1 MKRPLRVLFC
11 LVHPLHPDNI
21 LFLAKQRRKRV
32 AGMALRAYLRRQG
45 VDSVAGIASCNEGND
60 RLPEPVVQALGCLG
74 YIRLCSELKGTV
86 KADSEIDTG
95 QGVSGKYPPDRAV
108 AEDRLHDALKGRSI
122 AVVGPSKG
130 GDSSE
135 EIDEYDVVVRVGYSG
150 KESLPQGTGERCDI
164 AFYAPHKMRKLLQ
177 TQKRQV
183 LQSLQLVVVFKT
195 DRYFNHQLTLDDI
208 PVAPERLVEV
218 PLPVFPQTK
227 PNTLVKVLYNCLRA
241 GPSHV
246 KVFNADL
253 FLSASYPAGY
263 IGNNSVVA
271 GNDSWSQEAKGLC
284 RSFAVNHDPGEQLEF
299 YKYFYFR
306 GAFEADPVL
315 NEVLQMEASEYLD
328 QLDQRYG
335 MAVRRAAGLE
345 ARPDNGGSE

>member
-21 LFLAKQRRKRV
+21 LFLAKQRHKRV
-32 AGMALRAYLRRQG
+32 AGTALRAYLRRQG
-45 VDSVAGIASCNEGND
+45 FDSVAGIASRNEVND
-60 RLPEPVVQALGCLG
+60 RLPEPVVQAIGCLG

-86 KADSEIDTG
+86 KADSEIDTD
-95 QGVSGKYPPDRAV
+95 QDVSGKYPPDRAV
-108 AEDRLHDALKGRSI
+108 ADDRFYDALRGRSV

-130 GDSSE
+130 GDRSG
-135 EIDEYDVVVRVGYSG
+135 EIDAYDVVVRVGYSG
-150 KESLPQGTGERCDI
+150 KESLPEGSGERCDI

-177 TQKRQV
+177 TEKREV
-183 LQSLQLVVVFKT
+183 LQSLELVVVFKT
-195 DRYFNHQLTLDDI
+195 DRYFNHELTLADI

-218 PLPVFPQTK
+218 PLPVFRQTK

-241 GPSHV
+241 GASHV

-315 NEVLQMEASEYLD
+315 SEVLRMQASEYLD

-335 MAVRRAAGLE
+335 EPVRRTSGLKTR
-345 ARPDNGGSE
+345 ADSGGSE